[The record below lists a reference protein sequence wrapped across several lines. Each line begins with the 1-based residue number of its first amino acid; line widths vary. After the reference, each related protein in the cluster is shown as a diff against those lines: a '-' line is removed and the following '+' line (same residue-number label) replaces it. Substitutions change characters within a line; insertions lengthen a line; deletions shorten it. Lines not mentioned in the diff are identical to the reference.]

1 MSADELSKFDS
12 QAEVE
17 KLYMQQIGVV
27 QLVTKHQELLE
38 SVKAQ
43 ISENLA
49 EKAQLESVFQ
59 AYDQKYKEYENLE
72 QQNQML
78 KTQQASLNSLMSK
91 DKVVQALRE
100 NARASEDR
108 SKQLAKAFERGDI
121 NVNDLLKDYVQ
132 ARREYHTQEI
142 LKVKVSQS

>member
-59 AYDQKYKEYENLE
+59 AYDQKYKAYENLE

-78 KTQQASLNSLMSK
+78 KA
-91 DKVVQALRE
+91 
-100 NARASEDR
+100 
-108 SKQLAKAFERGDI
+108 
-121 NVNDLLKDYVQ
+121 
-132 ARREYHTQEI
+132 
-142 LKVKVSQS
+142 

>member
-12 QAEVE
+12 QAVVE
-17 KLYMQQIGVV
+17 KLYMQQLGVV

-59 AYDQKYKEYENLE
+59 AYDQKYKAYENLE

-78 KTQQASLNSLMSK
+78 KAQQASLNSLMSK

-100 NARASEDR
+100 NARTSEDR